1 MTAHDIE
8 RFKNWKQKETAKL
21 EATPPDPRELIE
33 AGSQFDYMLRRF
45 ESSGMD
51 FRAEW

>member
-1 MTAHDIE
+1 MTLREIQ
-8 RFKNWKQKETAKL
+8 RFTEWKRKEAGKL
-21 EATPPDPRELIE
+21 EATPPDTRELIE

-45 ESSGMD
+45 ESSGLD